1 VSQQPIFLLSLPR
14 SGSTLVQRILASHPE
29 ISTAPEPWVLLPLV
43 FAMRES
49 GAWARYGHAPAAR
62 AIREFAA
69 RLPNGDQDYVAELRR
84 FVLALYGRASENPAR
99 YFLDKTP
106 RYHFIAQELRRIF
119 PDARLVF
126 LWRNPLSVAASIV
139 ATWGDGKWRPDRW
152 RVDLLEG
159 PRNLVAAYERE
170 AEDAC
175 AVRYED
181 LVRDPLG
188 EWPRV
193 FGYLGLEFDP
203 SFLERLPSVQLSA
216 RMGDRTGSD
225 RYRHLSTEPLE
236 KWRAELASPL
246 RKRWCRA
253 YLRRIGDRALGVM
266 GYDLGSLLSELDALP
281 SDGRRVLPD
290 AANGTYSW
298 SIGAGRRV
306 ATRFL
311 APRRTLWSA
320 RWPADTKSA
329 GQGGLSPT

>member
-14 SGSTLVQRILASHPE
+14 SGSTLMQRILASHPE
-29 ISTAPEPWVLLPLV
+29 IATAPEPWVLLPLV
-43 FAMRES
+43 FAMRER
-49 GAWARYGHAPAAR
+49 GAWARYGHVPAAR
-62 AIREFAA
+62 AVREFAA
-69 RLPNGDQDYVAELRR
+69 RLPKGDEDYVVEVRR
-84 FVLALYGRASENPAR
+84 FVSALYGKASDKPAR

-139 ATWGDGKWRPDRW
+139 ETWGNGKWRPDRW
-152 RVDLLEG
+152 KVDLLEG

-181 LVRDPLG
+181 LIRDPLR

-193 FGYLGLEFDP
+193 FGYLGLEFDA
-203 SFLERLPSVQLSA
+203 SFVETLPSVGSPP
-216 RMGDRTGSD
+216 RMGDRTGSE
-225 RYRHLSTEPLE
+225 RYRSLSKEPLD
-236 KWRAELASPL
+236 KWRGVLASPV
-246 RKRWCRA
+246 RKRWCRS
-253 YLRRIGDRALGVM
+253 YLLRIGDRALRLM
-266 GYDLGSLLSELDALP
+266 GYDLESLLAELDELP
-281 SDGRRVLPD
+281 SEGGRLIPD
-290 AANGTYSW
+290 AANGLYAW

-311 APRRTLWSA
+311 SPRRTLWSA
-320 RWPADTKSA
+320 RWPA
-329 GQGGLSPT
+329 

>member
-29 ISTAPEPWVLLPLV
+29 ISTAPEPWLLLPLV

-49 GAWARYGHAPAAR
+49 GAWARYGHVPAAR

-69 RLPNGDQDYVAELRR
+69 RLPNGDEDYVVELRR
-84 FVLALYGRASENPAR
+84 FILALYRKASEGPTK

-106 RYHFIAQELRRIF
+106 RYHFIAEELRRIF

-139 ATWGDGKWRPDRW
+139 ATWGNGKWRPDRW
-152 RVDLLEG
+152 KVDLLEG
-159 PRNLVAAYERE
+159 PGNLVAAYERE

-181 LVRDPLG
+181 LIRDPLG

-193 FGYLGLEFDP
+193 FGYLGLDFDASSLELPP
-203 SFLERLPSVQLSA
+203 SLDTPA
-216 RMGDRTGSD
+216 RMGDRTGSG
-225 RYRHLSTEPLE
+225 RYRGLSTEPLD
-236 KWRAELASPL
+236 KWRSVLSSPI

-253 YLRRIGDRALGVM
+253 YLRRIGDRALRMM
-266 GYDLGSLLSELDALP
+266 GYDLGSLLAELEALP
-281 SDGRRVLPD
+281 SDGRRLVPD
-290 AANGTYSW
+290 AANGAYAW
-298 SIGAGRRV
+298 SIGASRRV
-306 ATRFL
+306 ATRVL
-311 APRRTLWSA
+311 APRRTLWSN
-320 RWPADTKSA
+320 RWP
-329 GQGGLSPT
+329 P